1 MTQREKTQRE
11 RTKRATGASG
21 DVEKRVLLELFR
33 AGDRCRRFIAALLA
47 PWGLTPQQ
55 FNVLRILR
63 GAGPEGL
70 PTLVVG
76 ERMLERTP
84 GVTRMID
91 RLEGRGLVIRRRC
104 TEDRRKVFCAIAP
117 AGLELLARLDD
128 PVAAGDRRCV
138 EELSPAEAETLVGL
152 LARCGPRAPD

>member
-1 MTQREKTQRE
+1 MTQREKAQRE

-117 AGLELLARLDD
+117 AGLELLDRLDD

-138 EELSPAEAETLVGL
+138 DELSAAEAETLVGL